1 VSCNSRLAIRA
12 RMGHICGMAGTVGK
26 RGGYSYAQV
35 ESALGTLFRVPA
47 SALGSFRGRVRHLQR
62 IGLVDVAPGKGR
74 RILYTRIQ
82 TTEWMLA
89 LLLAEFGVDP
99 IVIVKSVQRE
109 RNKLHE
115 WIREATDEEALGG
128 NDVFLATRPA
138 LMSGGWAFKHSA
150 GILRFQKFRRRDSA
164 LKIARHDWH
173 ASPSRRPGQKA
184 TVPPIGLIATS
195 SPGEANPT
203 GPIHSLNA
211 EDLTAGRPVL
221 GIPELRVLD
230 FADPLLLVVNLT
242 RPVRAL
248 GTALE
253 STLSD

>member
-1 VSCNSRLAIRA
+1 
-12 RMGHICGMAGTVGK
+12 MAGTVGK

-82 TTEWMLA
+82 TNEWMLA
-89 LLLAEFGVDP
+89 LLLAELGVDP

-150 GILRFQKFRRRDSA
+150 GILRSKNSDDAIRRSRSRDT
-164 LKIARHDWH
+164 IGI
-173 ASPSRRPGQKA
+173 RP
-184 TVPPIGLIATS
+184 PL
-195 SPGEANPT
+195 
-203 GPIHSLNA
+203 
-211 EDLTAGRPVL
+211 AGRPKRRLCHRSV
-221 GIPELRVLD
+221 
-230 FADPLLLVVNLT
+230 
-242 RPVRAL
+242 
-248 GTALE
+248 
-253 STLSD
+253 

>member
-1 VSCNSRLAIRA
+1 
-12 RMGHICGMAGTVGK
+12 MGDICGMAGTVG
-26 RGGYSYAQV
+26 
-35 ESALGTLFRVPA
+35 SAR
-47 SALGSFRGRVRHLQR
+47 RQR
-62 IGLVDVAPGKGR
+62 RFPG
-74 RILYTRIQ
+74 
-82 TTEWMLA
+82 
-89 LLLAEFGVDP
+89 D
-99 IVIVKSVQRE
+99 
-109 RNKLHE
+109 
-115 WIREATDEEALGG
+115 
-128 NDVFLATRPA
+128 
-138 LMSGGWAFKHSA
+138 SA
-150 GILRFQKFRRRDSA
+150 GAECYFIRIDGCIRSG
-164 LKIARHDWH
+164 H
-173 ASPSRRPGQKA
+173 QKA